1 MYMNDDIEI
10 SSNWKKKSMNLREN
24 SGEGNRYEENST
36 EENSDEENSDEKKFK
51 NTQMLK
57 LFFKGYKKNW

>member
-1 MYMNDDIEI
+1 
-10 SSNWKKKSMNLREN
+10 MNLREN

-36 EENSDEENSDEKKFK
+36 EENSDEENSEEKKIK

-57 LFFKGYKKNW
+57 LFFKGYKKN

>member
-1 MYMNDDIEI
+1 
-10 SSNWKKKSMNLREN
+10 MNLREN

-36 EENSDEENSDEKKFK
+36 EENSDEKKFK

-57 LFFKGYKKNW
+57 LFFKGYKKN

>member
-1 MYMNDDIEI
+1 MYINDDIEI

-36 EENSDEENSDEKKFK
+36 EENSDEKKFK

>member
-1 MYMNDDIEI
+1 
-10 SSNWKKKSMNLREN
+10 MNLREN

-36 EENSDEENSDEKKFK
+36 EENSDEKKFK

-57 LFFKGYKKNW
+57 LFFKGYKKTDRIFFLHFFSRYKNV